1 MTLRRDILLTV
12 ATLFAWEL
20 LLPACAPT
28 IPAEDMSL
36 AIAGSTFNRVGD
48 YVISATDQVSVNV
61 FGQDNLTGTYVVSS
75 TGAVTFPLV
84 GFVQASGLTTAQFQ
98 DRLQKGLKPYV
109 KNPLVSVTVA
119 GRDSYQVFFSGEL
132 TRPGAVTMQSRITI
146 LQGIAMAGGLTRYAS
161 GRIVL
166 LRQAATGAV
175 KRYAT
180 TYYKLLSGRNGLDRL
195 MLERGDILY
204 AE

>member
-1 MTLRRDILLTV
+1 MKRHDLTLCLCIGLL
-12 ATLFAWEL
+12 AQG
-20 LLPACAPT
+20 CAPT
-28 IPAEDMSL
+28 IPAEDLSL
-36 AIAGSTFNRVGD
+36 AMAGNTFNRIGD
-48 YVISATDQVSVNV
+48 YVISVNDQIAVKV
-61 FGQDNLTGTYVVSS
+61 FGQDNLTGNYVVSP
-75 TGAVTFPLV
+75 TGGVTVPLV
-84 GFVQASGLTTAQFQ
+84 GFVQAGGLTTAQLQ

-132 TRPGAVTMQSRITI
+132 ARPGAVTMQSRTTL
-146 LQGIAMAGGLTRYAS
+146 LQGIALAGGLSRYSS

-166 LRQAATGAV
+166 LRQSPAGAI

-180 TYYKLLSGRNGLDRL
+180 TYYKLLTGKNGLDRF
-195 MLERGDILY
+195 MLERGDIVH

>member
-1 MTLRRDILLTV
+1 MKRHDLGLWLCLVLL
-12 ATLFAWEL
+12 AQG
-20 LLPACAPT
+20 CAPT
-28 IPAEDMSL
+28 IPAEDLSL
-36 AIAGSTFNRVGD
+36 AMAGNTFNRIGD
-48 YVISATDQVSVNV
+48 YVISANDQIAVKV
-61 FGQDNLTGTYVVSS
+61 FGQDNLTGSYVVSP

-84 GFVQASGLTTAQFQ
+84 GFVQAGGLTTAQLQ

-132 TRPGAVTMQSRITI
+132 ARPGAVTMQSRTTL
-146 LQGIAMAGGLTRYAS
+146 LQGIALAGGLSRYSS

-166 LRQAATGAV
+166 LRQTPTGAI

-180 TYYKLLSGRNGLDRL
+180 TYYKLLTGKNGLDRF
-195 MLERGDILY
+195 MLERGDIVH